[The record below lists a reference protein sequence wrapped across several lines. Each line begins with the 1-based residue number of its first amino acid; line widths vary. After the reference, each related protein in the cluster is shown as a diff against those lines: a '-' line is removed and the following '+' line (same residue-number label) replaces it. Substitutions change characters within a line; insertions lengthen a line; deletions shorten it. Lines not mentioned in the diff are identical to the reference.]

1 MADDPYDI
9 FRKVFGSQTWP
20 GLTTKT
26 DAGGGEQKSTST
38 TPETPPK
45 QACTKPENT
54 PIKINI
60 RDRLRLLVEPEDY
73 AAIEQLA
80 LRFKNPEM
88 ALRCIWKILVNNP
101 GRFRSST
108 FSWIKFSEEIRRRY
122 PQRAPIEN
130 DYIKV
135 LILNPLLPKKWK
147 VEADHGNWGINDST
161 FDMSNYGNEL
171 GSSGWDEYFV
181 KLSSLYDR
189 DGNPR

>member
-1 MADDPYDI
+1 MADDPFDI
-9 FRKVFGSQTWP
+9 FRKVFGSQSWP
-20 GLTTKT
+20 GLSPES
-26 DAGGGEQKSTST
+26 DAGVSGLNKTSA
-38 TPETPPK
+38 TPGSSQK
-45 QACTKPENT
+45 QACAKPENT

-60 RDRLRLLVEPEDY
+60 RDRLRVLVEPDDY
-73 AAIEQLA
+73 DAIEKLA
-80 LRFKNPEM
+80 LRFKNPDM

-122 PQRAPIEN
+122 PQRAPIKN

-147 VEADHGNWGINDST
+147 VEADQGNWGINDST